1 MNIISEDDVRAYN
14 ILRTILVAYK
24 NFNVLNAIKA
34 AYAYAYQQKIA
45 QKLIIDNKNLVA
57 VTTYHL
63 SIIVLDW

>member
-34 AYAYAYQQKIA
+34 AYAYQQKIA
-45 QKLIIDNKNLVA
+45 QKLIIENKNLMA

-63 SIIVLDW
+63 SIIVLDC